1 MFSVLL
7 LVDFWSLPDSRLT
20 GYLTE
25 RVERSFYRRCP
36 PEERPAFIQENEDGD
51 VSKLAI
57 DGVNVPLQSL
67 RSTKTPKNAGESK
80 SEEKASEK
88 LNEPRG
94 EILPTE
100 GGKSKK
106 HDANLAI
113 ALHNV
118 FWLQWWTAGIF
129 KLISGT
135 RRFS

>member
-7 LVDFWSLPDSRLT
+7 LVDFWSLPDHRLT

-51 VSKLAI
+51 VSKLANG
-57 DGVNVPLQSL
+57 GVNVPLQSL

-80 SEEKASEK
+80 SASEQ
-88 LNEPRG
+88 LDEPRG
-94 EILPTE
+94 EIPPTE

-135 RRFS
+135 RRSS